1 MSIKLWSIIANLHDS
16 LTALRNSASSTA
28 LVTADLVEL
37 RSHLRAQLEQVRTLI
52 TEQYSERDAYYVLF
66 PLTAHCDEGVK
77 KSILDRSH
85 LEWPPLQQELYQ
97 VVDAGD
103 LFYEL
108 LDTALGKAETLTL
121 VYEIYYFCLRDGFC
135 GRYGGNPDRITDY
148 MEKLHRHIALQPVA
162 EQPSAPPVLKKW
174 ANFRV
179 LNRVYY
185 GGAILSLILFYFFL
199 EFLASSWNPSAT
211 L

>member
-1 MSIKLWSIIANLHDS
+1 MSIKLWGIIANLHTGLTTLRNNPS
-16 LTALRNSASSTA
+16 PTAL
-28 LVTADLVEL
+28 DLVEL
-37 RSHLRAQLEQVRTLI
+37 RSHLRAQLEQIRTLI

-77 KSILDRSH
+77 KGILDRSH

-108 LDTALGKAETLTL
+108 LDTVLAKTDTLSL
-121 VYEIYYFCLRDGFC
+121 LYEVYYFCLRDGFY
-135 GRYGGNPDRITDY
+135 GRYGVNPDRIADY
-148 MEKLHRHIALQPVA
+148 IEKLQRHIALQPLA
-162 EQPSAPPVLKKW
+162 EATTTPLPVLKKW
-174 ANFRV
+174 ANLR
-179 LNRVYY
+179 LLKRVYY
-185 GGAILSLILFYFFL
+185 GGAILLLILFYCLL
-199 EFLASSWNPSAT
+199 EFLASSWNPSFT